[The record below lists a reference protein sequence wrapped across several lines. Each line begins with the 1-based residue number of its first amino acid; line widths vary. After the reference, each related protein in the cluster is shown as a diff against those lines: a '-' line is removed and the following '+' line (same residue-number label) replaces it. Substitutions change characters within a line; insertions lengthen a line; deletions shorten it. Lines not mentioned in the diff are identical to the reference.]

1 MDGRPER
8 KFFQLWNLFFCRLV
22 ESSKMNTIYIIQT
35 HIAVQ
40 WQTKREEIRNQ
51 KLSINFICPNTLE
64 NTRCNQIRLVFFGV
78 PRRQTQFNK
87 AQQHDSWGQVVEA
100 ASQNSTEISLDVSL
114 MTRWLPCLGGTGGLP
129 IHGCTDSSQAG
140 WVLVRFWD
148 AKLGMAKWSKH
159 LGGVT
164 WQLKASVCS
173 WRLLC

>member
-1 MDGRPER
+1 
-8 KFFQLWNLFFCRLV
+8 V
-22 ESSKMNTIYIIQT
+22 T
-35 HIAVQ
+35 
-40 WQTKREEIRNQ
+40 NQ
-51 KLSINFICPNTLE
+51 KGRNSKPKSAQTPLKTPDVTKYASY
-64 NTRCNQIRLVFFGV
+64 FFGV

-148 AKLGMAKWSKH
+148 AKLGMAK
-159 LGGVT
+159 
-164 WQLKASVCS
+164 
-173 WRLLC
+173 